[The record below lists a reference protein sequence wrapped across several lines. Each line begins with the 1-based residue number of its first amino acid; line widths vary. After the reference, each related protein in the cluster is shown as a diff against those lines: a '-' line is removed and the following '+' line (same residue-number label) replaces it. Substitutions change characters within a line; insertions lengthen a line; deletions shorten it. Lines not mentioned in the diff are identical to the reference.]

1 MHGESR
7 ERPQHAIIKKDRKGM
22 LSSEKGKRVERR
34 GKDIEGARGG
44 WIRRVEEELGNDKG
58 EAEGEDGKEAALRSG
73 SDVQERG
80 VHLQDW
86 TEVAVKLSE
95 HCHHL
100 LTTGSS
106 GLARV

>member
-1 MHGESR
+1 M
-7 ERPQHAIIKKDRKGM
+7 
-22 LSSEKGKRVERR
+22 SSEKGNGWSDGGKRLEEQ
-34 GKDIEGARGG
+34 KGG

-58 EAEGEDGKEAALRSG
+58 EAEGEEGKEAALRSG
-73 SDVQERG
+73 SDVQEGG